1 MGLQRQKDVKAS
13 AIVNAIKQQRTNS
26 QLAQNRYQNS
36 KENRFLEKQGGPFR
50 RPGTTLG
57 RDRRLPSQEIMTGME
72 YEDNYKSDGIPFGG
86 FKQQTVHTAIGN
98 KRIW

>member
-1 MGLQRQKDVKAS
+1 
-13 AIVNAIKQQRTNS
+13 
-26 QLAQNRYQNS
+26 
-36 KENRFLEKQGGPFR
+36 
-50 RPGTTLG
+50 
-57 RDRRLPSQEIMTGME
+57 MTGME